1 MKVVLIEDEVPAL
14 EHLERLL
21 LRCRPQA
28 TVVARLRTVK
38 QVRAWLAAD
47 PTACDLVMAD
57 IQLGDGTSL
66 EALGEAELAVP
77 VIFTTAHDQY
87 LAQAFD
93 RNGVAYLLK
102 PVREAELL
110 AALDRLDRL
119 ERHFVGS
126 LRSLVQNLTTAPT
139 RLVGRRGRD
148 WVGLP
153 VEGVR
158 WIRVRQGTTTAHD
171 AEGTEVM
178 LEEPLNR
185 LQAMLEPAGFFRAN
199 RWYLVSLAA
208 VSRVRPAGRGRLSLV
223 LDPPADEVVEVPQQ
237 QSAAF
242 RAWFG
247 MP

>member
-1 MKVVLIEDEVPAL
+1 M
-14 EHLERLL
+14 H
-21 LRCRPQA
+21 
-28 TVVARLRTVK
+28 
-38 QVRAWLAAD
+38 
-47 PTACDLVMAD
+47 
-57 IQLGDGTSL
+57 
-66 EALGEAELAVP
+66 
-77 VIFTTAHDQY
+77 
-87 LAQAFD
+87 
-93 RNGVAYLLK
+93 
-102 PVREAELL
+102 
-110 AALDRLDRL
+110 
-119 ERHFVGS
+119 
-126 LRSLVQNLTTAPT
+126 
-139 RLVGRRGRD
+139 
-148 WVGLP
+148 
-153 VEGVR
+153 
-158 WIRVRQGTTTAHD
+158 QGTTTAHD